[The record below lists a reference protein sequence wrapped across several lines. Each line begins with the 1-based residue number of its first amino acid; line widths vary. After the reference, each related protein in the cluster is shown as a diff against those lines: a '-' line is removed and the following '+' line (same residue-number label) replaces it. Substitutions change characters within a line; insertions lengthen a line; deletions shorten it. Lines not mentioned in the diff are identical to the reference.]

1 MKLLNK
7 DDALKRAFHNVFN
20 NELLKESIIKF
31 QNEIVSIMHQQP
43 KTIALVAPKN
53 RLQSA
58 LMAKAMAEVYAA
70 NNEKT
75 LLLELDLYSP
85 TMATLY
91 DLQKS
96 CSLLDISLDASKKG
110 IFKINQQLD
119 IIASKQDIYPA
130 KFLLSDEVQNVLK
143 TLKEAY
149 THIVVTLP
157 PVLENSDILLF
168 KDFFDA
174 ILLVAHKNQ
183 TKLKDIYAALDFIK
197 KQDLPYVGTMML
209 SKKGLF

>member
-130 KFLLSDEVQNVLK
+130 KFLLSDE
-143 TLKEAY
+143 LKEAY